1 MITVMEEETKR
12 WTAKRKAALVV
23 GIIQAKTTIAEASR
37 GFDIPPS
44 EIEDWLDEAKNNGM
58 NTPTYNGII
67 CAIV

>member
-1 MITVMEEETKR
+1 MDSEEKGCSGGGDHSSQDYYT
-12 WTAKRKAALVV
+12 
-23 GIIQAKTTIAEASR
+23 EASR

-44 EIEDWLDEAKNNGM
+44 EIEDWVDEAKNNGM